1 MVTLDSSLC
10 ALVYHYYYTIDIA
23 MLASECELLFLLLLL
38 VVYNLNYVIILY
50 YSKKREEN
58 E

>member
-23 MLASECELLFLLLLL
+23 MLASECELFLLSLL
-38 VVYNLNYVIILY
+38 VVYNLNYVIIF
-50 YSKKREEN
+50 KREKKMK
-58 E
+58 